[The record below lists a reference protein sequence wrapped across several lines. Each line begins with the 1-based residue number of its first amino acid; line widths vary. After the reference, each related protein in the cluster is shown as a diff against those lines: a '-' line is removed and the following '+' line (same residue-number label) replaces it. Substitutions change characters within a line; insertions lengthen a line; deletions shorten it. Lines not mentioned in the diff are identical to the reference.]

1 MWRFILVSFGFLGF
15 AFYELSGGAEYRPD
29 ENSLQAHMQRERN
42 KAGDTDLRV
51 ATTDAA
57 PKTQQAP
64 QAEPSAERLP
74 DVEIVQAST
83 GQSGDDAAIDAAVT
97 AALEQEEDE
106 GVSRP
111 KPALA
116 SRTKTTSQTKTSK
129 TKSVTRAVIGLEEL
143 AQQSRD
149 NVQLTLANSSG
160 QRGFGALG
168 HALEIEQQTVASDAT
183 QSDVTNATSGTT
195 DVTKVIIADSTP
207 TDLRK
212 VTGNLVNMRAGPGIR
227 YESVDQL
234 DEGTKVQVL
243 EDMGNGWLRLRVQE
257 TGLTGYMADWLL
269 SSG

>member
-83 GQSGDDAAIDAAVT
+83 TQSGDDAAIDAAVT

-116 SRTKTTSQTKTSK
+116 SRTKTTSK
-129 TKSVTRAVIGLEEL
+129 TKSVTRAVIGLKEL
-143 AQQSRD
+143 
-149 NVQLTLANSSG
+149 
-160 QRGFGALG
+160 
-168 HALEIEQQTVASDAT
+168 
-183 QSDVTNATSGTT
+183 
-195 DVTKVIIADSTP
+195 
-207 TDLRK
+207 
-212 VTGNLVNMRAGPGIR
+212 
-227 YESVDQL
+227 
-234 DEGTKVQVL
+234 
-243 EDMGNGWLRLRVQE
+243 
-257 TGLTGYMADWLL
+257 
-269 SSG
+269 

>member
-42 KAGDTDLRV
+42 KAGDTDLRI

-57 PKTQQAP
+57 PETQQAP

-74 DVEIVQAST
+74 DVEIVQASA
-83 GQSGDDAAIDAAVT
+83 GQSGDDAAIDAAVAT
-97 AALEQEEDE
+97 ALEREKDED
-106 GVSRP
+106 VSRTRS
-111 KPALA
+111 A
-116 SRTKTTSQTKTSK
+116 STSGVETTSK
-129 TKSVTRAVIGLEEL
+129 TKKTQTKTVTRAVIGLEEL

-149 NVQLTLANSSG
+149 NVQLTLANSTG

-168 HALEIEQQTVASDAT
+168 HALEIEQQTVTSDT
-183 QSDVTNATSGTT
+183 SESDVTNTASSATEI
-195 DVTKVIIADSTP
+195 TKVIIADSTP